1 MDATGPTIRF
11 VGDLDDPWV
20 KEILGSISDLSEV
33 HAVMC
38 AGEVPERLFEPDQ
51 PPRLLIVHRTRC
63 SQADAARI
71 DQWRSVAR
79 ANAMPRVI
87 LCFSPYVRY
96 AELERCSRGV
106 DLAIPEA
113 TAVETLS
120 RHVRRLLERRDEPP
134 GALQAADC
142 LPLQV
147 ISSNHELRSI
157 LSEICLAEGFQV
169 MSCRESTAN
178 WQGRAAA
185 ASPPASQ
192 VLTLWDIPVLEPD
205 WPRSLEERTHLGP
218 VVALLGFADRATV
231 GLARASGAA
240 ACMDLPVD
248 GNDLV
253 HVIERVNRK
262 LRPDLPTSIES
273 RIEPAHAVPPA
284 PASRAKRGRAAIRQ
298 RQMTPPLWS
307 ENAAAPTINNEKPA

>member
-1 MDATGPTIRF
+1 MDATGPTVHF

-20 KEILGSISDLSEV
+20 REILGSIADLPEV

-51 PPRLLIVHRTRC
+51 PPRLLIVHRTRL
-63 SQADAARI
+63 SQADAVRI

-96 AELERCSRGV
+96 AELERCARAV
-106 DLAIPEA
+106 ELAIPEA

-120 RHVRRLLERRDEPP
+120 RHVGRLLERRDEPRR
-134 GALQAADC
+134 AARSGDC
-142 LPLQV
+142 LPVQV
-147 ISSNHELRSI
+147 ISSNHELQAV

-169 MSCRESTAN
+169 TSGREFPVN
-178 WQGRAAA
+178 FQGRAEG
-185 ASPPASQ
+185 ASPAASQ
-192 VLTLWDIPVLEPD
+192 VLTLWDIPLLEPD
-205 WPRSLEERTHLGP
+205 WARSLEQRTHLGP

-231 GLARASGAA
+231 GQARASGAA
-240 ACMDLPVD
+240 ACLDLPVD

-253 HVIERVNRK
+253 HVIERMNWK
-262 LRPDLPTSIES
+262 LRPES
-273 RIEPAHAVPPA
+273 SKTEGRIEPAHAVPPA

-298 RQMTPPLWS
+298 RQMRPPLWS
-307 ENAAAPTINNEKPA
+307 EDAAAPTINSEKPA

>member
-20 KEILGSISDLSEV
+20 MEILGSISDLADV

-38 AGEVPERLFEPDQ
+38 AGEVPDRLCEPDQ
-51 PPRLLIVHRTRC
+51 PPRLLILHRSRL

-71 DQWRSVAR
+71 DQWRPVPR

-120 RHVRRLLERRDEPP
+120 RHVGRLLEQRDEPP
-134 GALQAADC
+134 RAALAVDC
-142 LPLQV
+142 LPLHV
-147 ISSNHELRSI
+147 ISSNHELRAV
-157 LSEICLAEGFQV
+157 LSEACLAEGLKV
-169 MSCRESTAN
+169 TSGREFTAQ
-178 WQGRAAA
+178 WQGRAAVA
-185 ASPPASQ
+185 ARAASQ
-192 VLTLWDIPVLEPD
+192 VLALWDIPVLEPD
-205 WPRSLEERTHLGP
+205 WPRLLEEGTKLGP

-231 GLARASGAA
+231 GQARASGAA
-240 ACMDLPVD
+240 ACLDLPLD
-248 GNDLV
+248 MNDLV

-262 LRPDLPTSIES
+262 LRSGWSTKSEG

-284 PASRAKRGRAAIRQ
+284 PVYRAKRGRAAIRQ
-298 RQMTPPLWS
+298 RPTRPPLWS
-307 ENAAAPTINNEKPA
+307 EDEAASTINSEKPA

>member
-1 MDATGPTIRF
+1 MDATGPIIRF

-20 KEILGSISDLSEV
+20 KAILGSISDLSEV

-38 AGEVPERLFEPDQ
+38 AGVVPERLFEPDQ
-51 PPRLLIVHRTRC
+51 PPRLLIVHRSRL
-63 SQADAARI
+63 SQSDAARI

-120 RHVRRLLERRDEPP
+120 RHVGRLLECRDEPP
-134 GALQAADC
+134 RSLQAADC
-142 LPLQV
+142 LPLHV
-147 ISSNHELRSI
+147 ISSNYELRSVLI
-157 LSEICLAEGFQV
+157 EICLAEGFQV
-169 MSCRESTAN
+169 KSGQEFTAN
-178 WQGRAAA
+178 RQGPAAA
-185 ASPPASQ
+185 ANQAASQ

-205 WPRSLEERTHLGP
+205 WPRSLEERTRFGP
-218 VVALLGFADRATV
+218 VVALLGFADRAIV
-231 GLARASGAA
+231 GQARASGAA
-240 ACMDLPVD
+240 ACLDLPVD

-262 LRPDLPTSIES
+262 LRPESLKTES

-307 ENAAAPTINNEKPA
+307 EDAAAPTINGEKPA